1 MGQRTSKRTVSR
13 TVIAA
18 AIMSATALVLSACG
32 GAATAQSAK
41 DQVKTLRY
49 EGSANSVTLPELAA
63 DLGYLGDLKLDWVG
77 NTISG
82 PASIQNAATGNTE
95 FGGAFAG
102 AVVKLQ
108 EAGAPVKAVINYYG
122 SDAKSFY
129 GFYVK
134 ADSPIKTAKDLI
146 GRKIA
151 VNTLGAHADAVITTY
166 LQKNGLSKDEIKQVQ
181 LVVVAP
187 NDTEQAIRRG
197 QVDAGALSGVLQDNA
212 VATGGLR
219 SLFSDYGLFGA
230 FAGGQYVFRNDFIAK
245 NPDTVRTFTT
255 GVAKAIQWAST
266 TPRATVI
273 QRFTDI
279 ITKRHR
285 NESTATLKYFKSI
298 AIPANGAIQDEDF
311 QRWNTWLKDTG
322 ILNKDVQPSKY
333 YTNEFNALA
342 GAGTEGKK

>member
-108 EAGAPVKAVINYYG
+108 EAGAPVKAVI
-122 SDAKSFY
+122 
-129 GFYVK
+129 
-134 ADSPIKTAKDLI
+134 DSLVTAQI
-146 GRKIA
+146 RATRGHNRP
-151 VNTLGAHADAVITTY
+151 GEDAVRA
-166 LQKNGLSKDEIKQVQ
+166 G
-181 LVVVAP
+181 
-187 NDTEQAIRRG
+187 
-197 QVDAGALSGVLQDNA
+197 VDGSAGGDAAGAALS
-212 VATGGLR
+212 LR
-219 SLFSDYGLFGA
+219 L
-230 FAGGQYVFRNDFIAK
+230 R
-245 NPDTVRTFTT
+245 
-255 GVAKAIQWAST
+255 
-266 TPRATVI
+266 
-273 QRFTDI
+273 QR
-279 ITKRHR
+279 
-285 NESTATLKYFKSI
+285 L
-298 AIPANGAIQDEDF
+298 
-311 QRWNTWLKDTG
+311 
-322 ILNKDVQPSKY
+322 
-333 YTNEFNALA
+333 
-342 GAGTEGKK
+342 

>member
-1 MGQRTSKRTVSR
+1 MGQRNSKRTVSR

-32 GAATAQSAK
+32 GAATAGTAQ

-49 EGSANSVTLPELAA
+49 EGSANNVILPELAA

-95 FGGAFAG
+95 FGGAFTG

-129 GFYVK
+129 GFYVT
-134 ADSPIKTAKDLI
+134 ADSPIKTARDLI
-146 GRKIA
+146 GKKIA

-181 LVVVAP
+181 LVVVPP

-197 QVDAGALSGVLQDNA
+197 QVDVGALSGVLQDNA

-255 GVAKAIQWAST
+255 GVAKAIEWART
-266 TPRATVI
+266 TPRETVI

-298 AIPANGAIQDEDF
+298 AIPAKGEIKDEDF
-311 QRWNTWLKDTG
+311 QRWNNWLKDTG
-322 ILNKDVQPSKY
+322 ILGKDVQPSKY
-333 YTNEFNALA
+333 YTNEFNSLVT
-342 GAGTEGKK
+342 GGTDGKK